1 LHRTLPFFLSPV
13 LLFGCSFD
21 DLPDIVIPVNVE
33 YDQEMRYLVEDI
45 SVYAKDIERDF
56 IIIPLNGIEL
66 ITTDTKTT
74 GQVDSAYVKSTD
86 GIAQEAV
93 FYGQNGVDQ
102 PTSKSES
109 DRLQDYLDLAKDNNS
124 NNNVILVTDFA
135 SREDYVND
143 SYEENEI
150 AGYISFAADQT
161 NLADVPLYPAEP
173 FNVDNRNVYE
183 LNEANNFLSLT
194 NTGEYSSPQGL
205 VDKLSETNYDLII
218 IDFFFDGEP
227 YTKEQIE
234 QLKVKENGGDR
245 LVMAY
250 VNIGEAQEN
259 RYYWQSFWPT
269 NPPAWLLD
277 EVPNE
282 TGNYY
287 VEYWKAGWQDIIY
300 GNNDS
305 YIYKIVDAGFDGAYM
320 DGIDAFEYFDSL
332 DTDEGN

>member
-1 LHRTLPFFLSPV
+1 MHRTLPFFLSPV

-21 DLPDIVIPVNVE
+21 DLPDIVIPVNVD

-45 SVYAKDIERDF
+45 SEYAKGFERDF
-56 IIIPLNGIEL
+56 IIVPLNGIEL

-74 GQVDSAYVKSTD
+74 GQVDSAYVSSTD

-102 PTSKSES
+102 PTSTSES

-135 SREDYVND
+135 SREDYVDD
-143 SYEENEI
+143 SNEQNKSV
-150 AGYISFAADQT
+150 GYISFAANQT
-161 NLADVPLYPAEP
+161 ILNDVPPYPAEP
-173 FNVDNRNVYE
+173 FNVDNRNVRE
-183 LNEANNFLSLT
+183 LNEANNFLNLT
-194 NTGEYSSPQGL
+194 NTGNFSSPQVL
-205 VDKLSETNYDLII
+205 VDRLSETNYDLII

-332 DTDEGN
+332 DTNEGN